1 MPSQPQIQTPVET
14 FTSEKAADKNK
25 ASGQRKLRL
34 FLCIFLKQL
43 SEIGSKLKKKKK
55 KKRFLIVLTKRK
67 FLEANLPSGR
77 CMKYARKVTSGCPLV
92 GLHVRSR
99 GKKKGGTKRWA
110 AIHVANNQMHS
121 QLPDSRAQDGAACWG
136 DPHLGLPHVHCHSTW
151 GHSQGGH
158 WWDTNCLYRLNQGWE
173 AQTGPGTSGSTAPKA
188 PEKLF

>member
-1 MPSQPQIQTPVET
+1 MS
-14 FTSEKAADKNK
+14 
-25 ASGQRKLRL
+25 L
-34 FLCIFLKQL
+34 LKTAFRNRFK
-43 SEIGSKLKKKKK
+43 IKKKKK
-55 KKRFLIVLTKRK
+55 KKSFLIVLTKRK

-77 CMKYARKVTSGCPLV
+77 CMKYACKVTSGCPLV